1 MFDLWPICTLLL
13 RLVAERMRVTIV
25 AHAVTMPTQ
34 AGYYYKQNCY
44 IDTHTIIIG
53 LYVAQQNMCQNN
65 KLYSENKKV
74 FLKFI

>member
-1 MFDLWPICTLLL
+1 
-13 RLVAERMRVTIV
+13 MRVTIV

-53 LYVAQQNMCQNN
+53 LYVAQQNMCQKTINYTP
-65 KLYSENKKV
+65 K
-74 FLKFI
+74 